1 MKDKSSTL
9 YILFILLGISV
20 AIVGIFLGCDQN
32 KQVNP
37 PVLGPAAG
45 SGPVGGGETQNVTIL
60 NEPVT
65 LYLQENEAST
75 LDIVALIENNIG
87 QPMPDGTPV
96 YWTVK
101 GHDSTTATSSNG
113 SSTYTWNIDKIF
125 DGCTYITAQSGD
137 ASDTVRMCVARVK
150 ATPTPSKVFIV
161 TTNQSIIVWN
171 GTATI
176 TATAKTDGIP
186 DEGLEVQFT
195 INGPGTLDASAGET
209 DDSGIATVTLT
220 GNNTSTT
227 NQQTITVTAT
237 TSDGRS
243 GSVQIIAQPHP

>member
-1 MKDKSSTL
+1 MKGKSSTL

-20 AIVGIFLGCDQN
+20 AIVGVFIGCDDN

-45 SGPVGGGETQNVTIL
+45 SGPVGGGETQNVTII

-65 LYLQENEAST
+65 LYLQEDEAST
-75 LDIVALIENNIG
+75 LDIVALIENTIG

-150 ATPTPSKVFIV
+150 VTPTPSKVFVV
-161 TTNQSIIVWN
+161 TTNKTVIAWN
-171 GTATI
+171 ETATI
-176 TATAKTDGIP
+176 TATAKTDGTP
-186 DEGLEVQFT
+186 DEGLQVQFT
-195 INGPGTLDASAGET
+195 INGPGTLNASADET
-209 DDSGIATVTLT
+209 DSSGIATVTLT
-220 GNNTSTT
+220 GNNTSG

-243 GSVQIIAQPHP
+243 GSVQIIINP